1 MNHPLL
7 QLTLANML
15 AYQQRIFYLKN
26 KNKTKQT
33 TKQNQNLGA
42 ILEVILDSW
51 SLFGENPLRQGIF
64 AKNLIL
70 SKYSIWAKSYD
81 NNIRKSRIWT

>member
-26 KNKTKQT
+26 KNVTKQT

-42 ILEVILDSW
+42 ILEVILDS
-51 SLFGENPLRQGIF
+51 
-64 AKNLIL
+64 
-70 SKYSIWAKSYD
+70 
-81 NNIRKSRIWT
+81 